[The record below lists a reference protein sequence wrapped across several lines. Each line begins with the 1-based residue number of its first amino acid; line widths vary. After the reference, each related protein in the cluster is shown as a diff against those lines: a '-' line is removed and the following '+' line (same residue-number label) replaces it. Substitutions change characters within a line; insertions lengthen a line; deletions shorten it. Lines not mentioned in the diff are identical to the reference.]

1 MQRVTSQQLSNAF
14 FTSKEDNC
22 LCRSLAT
29 QIYKN
34 VSFYASMRYSQ
45 NLYFHILY
53 DVFSDIP

>member
-14 FTSKEDNC
+14 FTSKEDSC

-34 VSFYASMRYSQ
+34 VSFYASMRYS
-45 NLYFHILY
+45 
-53 DVFSDIP
+53 

>member
-14 FTSKEDNC
+14 FTSKEDSC

-34 VSFYASMRYSQ
+34 VCFYANLQYSYS
-45 NLYFHILY
+45 LYFYVLY
-53 DVFSDIP
+53 DVFNDIP